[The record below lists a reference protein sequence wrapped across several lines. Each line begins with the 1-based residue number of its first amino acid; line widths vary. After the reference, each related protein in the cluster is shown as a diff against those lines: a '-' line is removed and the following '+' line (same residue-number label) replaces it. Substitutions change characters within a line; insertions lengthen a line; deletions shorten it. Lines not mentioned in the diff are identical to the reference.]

1 MEFSDFSENIFLFPQ
16 HFKSFKHKEL
26 KEYFNDHPYA
36 YNLDSTIGNFCMFSL
51 PMCVCLLL
59 SYFREPQT
67 STQFTPKYS
76 NLLLLKLLPITITV
90 PKKME
95 YSSLNPLLPS
105 QYTDFLSSPQNIS
118 KEDPIWQASFA
129 FHQSEHLWLFRIT
142 NIGRKKLHFCC
153 CSQILAQLVPLFY
166 PATFFALVLI
176 KPEVGSSA
184 KLCVVVYVWWYSI
197 K

>member
-1 MEFSDFSENIFLFPQ
+1 MFGIFRFFWKHFLFPQ

-36 YNLDSTIGNFCMFSL
+36 YNLDSTIGNFCMFCL

-142 NIGRKKLHFCC
+142 NIGRKKIAFL
-153 CSQILAQLVPLFY
+153 LLFSDFSS
-166 PATFFALVLI
+166 TGTSVLLSYFLCL
-176 KPEVGSSA
+176 GSD
-184 KLCVVVYVWWYSI
+184 
-197 K
+197 